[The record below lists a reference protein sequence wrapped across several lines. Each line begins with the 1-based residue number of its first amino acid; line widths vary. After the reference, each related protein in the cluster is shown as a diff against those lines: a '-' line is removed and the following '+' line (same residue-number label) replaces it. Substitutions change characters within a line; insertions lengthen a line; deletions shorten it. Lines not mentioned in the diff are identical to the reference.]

1 MKTKKMLLGVLTL
14 MLGMSAQAAPS
25 NLSRQG
31 EASNQ
36 DYKYETVDGDMM
48 QTRIYTLKNGLKV
61 YLSVNTEEPRIQ
73 TFIAVRTGSKN
84 DPAETTGLAHY
95 LEHLMFKGTDKFGV
109 SDPAKEKP
117 LLDEIEQR
125 YEQYRTLTDA
135 DARRQAYHEI
145 DSVSQVVA
153 QYFIPNEYD
162 KLMSAIGAEGT
173 NAYTSNDVTCYTED
187 IPANEVENWAKI
199 QSDRFQ
205 NMVIRGFHTELEA
218 VYEEYNI
225 GIAKDQRK
233 LWESM
238 SKMLFPTHPYGTQ
251 TTIGTQ
257 EHLKN
262 PSITN
267 IKNYFNHWYRPN
279 NVAICMA
286 GDMDPDKV
294 IAIIDRYFGQW
305 QPGADVR
312 QPVFP
317 ALKPITTPRDTT
329 VYGLEAETL
338 WLGYRFDGGNSLQL
352 DALNIIGEML
362 SNGTAGLIDLD
373 INQQMK
379 MLGAWAM
386 AQQLRDFS
394 AFILG
399 GTPKE
404 GQTLEEVRQLLLGE
418 IEKLKNGDFS
428 DDLLPSVVNNTKLQY
443 YTSLESNR
451 ARADMFVDTYINEIP
466 WQQQVGYLDRISG
479 MTKEQIVS
487 FAKRHF
493 RQNYV
498 TVFKR
503 QGEDTTQKKID
514 KPAITPI
521 PTNRDMV
528 SQFVKDIQNAHVDPI
543 QPRFVDFQ
551 RDLTFGKTKKNI
563 PYIYVK
569 NVENGRFTLTQRYEF
584 GEETELKYSYAPE
597 YLEYLGTDKLTNEQI
612 KQQFYK
618 LACNYSINVGARN
631 ISVTLSGLS
640 ENMPQA
646 LALLENFMQNAKVD
660 ADAWEQYIQLD
671 EKGRAD
677 AKLEQRS
684 NFSNLVAYGI
694 YGPYNTYR
702 NIFTSEQLRQTN
714 PQELLNLLKNLKQY
728 EHTLLYYGPMTEK
741 ELCDAVTKNH
751 KTGKKFKPVPEGKH
765 YTQQTTPQNEVFI
778 APYDAKNI
786 YMRMYHNE
794 DRPRQAEEAAVKA
807 LFNEYYGGGMNTIVF
822 QEMREARGLAY
833 NAYAAYVD
841 PTYKDQSEYFFTH
854 IITQNDKMM
863 DCIQHFNLILDTI
876 PQSEQAFSIAKD
888 ALTKRLQSL
897 RTTKFG
903 LINAWI
909 TAKDLGIDYD
919 ENERIYNALPNITLK
934 DIINFEQ
941 QQMARKPY
949 RYIILGNEKELDM
962 EALGKMGPIRRL
974 TTEEIFGY

>member
-1 MKTKKMLLGVLTL
+1 MKTKRILLGAVAL
-14 MLGMSAQAAPS
+14 MLGMSAQAQ
-25 NLSRQG
+25 N
-31 EASNQ
+31 
-36 DYKYETVDGDMM
+36 YKYETVDGDMM
-48 QTRIYTLKNGLKV
+48 HTRIYTLKNGLKV

-145 DSVSQVVA
+145 DSVSQVAA

-233 LWESM
+233 LWQSM

-294 IAIIDRYFGQW
+294 IATIDRYFGQW
-305 QPGADVR
+305 QPGADVK

-338 WLGYRFDGGNSLQL
+338 WLGYRFDRGNSLQV
-352 DALNIIGEML
+352 DTLNIIGEML

-379 MLGAWAM
+379 MLGAWAT
-386 AQQLRDFS
+386 AEQLRDYS
-394 AFILG
+394 AFILS

-404 GQTLEEVRQLLLGE
+404 GQTLEEVRQLLLDE
-418 IEKLKNGDFS
+418 IEKLKRGDFS
-428 DDLLPSVVNNTKLQY
+428 DDLLPSVINNTKLHY

-451 ARADMFVDTYINEIP
+451 ARANMFVETYINEIP
-466 WQQQVGYLDRISG
+466 WQQQVGYLDRIGG
-479 MTKEQIVS
+479 MTKQQIVD
-487 FAKRHF
+487 FAQRHF

-503 QGEDTTQKKID
+503 QGEDTTLKKID

-528 SQFVKDIQNAHVDPI
+528 SQFVKDIQNAHADPI

-569 NVENGRFTLTQRYEF
+569 NVENGRFTMTFRYEF
-584 GEETELKYSYAPE
+584 GEESELKYSYAAD
-597 YLEYLGTDKLTNEQI
+597 YLEYLGTNKLTNEQI

-618 LACNYSINVGARN
+618 LACNYIINVGERT

-646 LALLENFMQNAKVD
+646 LALLENVMQNAKVD
-660 ADAWEQYIQLD
+660 TDAWEQYIQLE
-671 EKGRAD
+671 EKSRAVS
-677 AKLEQRS
+677 KLNQQS
-684 NFSNLVAYGI
+684 NFEHLIAYGL
-694 YGPYNTYR
+694 YGPYNYYR

-728 EHTLLYYGPMTEK
+728 EHTLLYYGPMSEK
-741 ELCDAVTKNH
+741 ELATVVTKQH
-751 KTGKKFKPVPEGKH
+751 KTGKKFLAAPAGRH
-765 YTQQTTPQNEVFI
+765 YTLQATPQNEILI
-778 APYDAKNI
+778 APYEAKNI
-786 YMRMYHNE
+786 YMRMLHNE
-794 DRPRQAEEAAVKA
+794 QRPWQPEEAAVKA

-822 QEMREARGLAY
+822 QELREARGLAY
-833 NAYAAYVD
+833 NAYAAYME
-841 PTYKDQSEYFFTH
+841 PAYKDRSEYFFTH

-863 DCIQHFNLILDTI
+863 DCVRQFHQILDTI
-876 PQSEQAFSIAKD
+876 PQSEQAFRIAKD
-888 ALTKRLQSL
+888 ALTKRLQSQ

-903 LINAWI
+903 LINAWMY
-909 TAKDLGIDYD
+909 AKQLGIDYD
-919 ENERIYNALPNITLK
+919 INERIYQRLPSVTLQ
-934 DIINFEQ
+934 DIVNFEQ

-962 EALGKMGPIRRL
+962 DALGKIGTIRRL
-974 TTEEIFGY
+974 TSEEIFGY